1 MIIDTAKVGNN
12 TIAGVFVRPFVAVF
26 RSAVFLILYA
36 YFRVFILACSYIV
49 FKLVQLCRII
59 IRLFSCVLCRRN
71 KCKILWVNLMEFLF
85 CNLYLAFS
93 RLPTPLY
100 CKKEMALSFRH
111 YLFLFF
117 WKQSSR
123 NLFVICNFA
132 IQTKITICRK

>member
-26 RSAVFLILYA
+26 QSAVFLILYA

-71 KCKILWVNLMEFLF
+71 KCKILWVNLMEFYFVIFTLHF
-85 CNLYLAFS
+85 QGYPHPFIVKKKLRYHSGIIYSCFS
-93 RLPTPLY
+93 GNRVAVTCL
-100 CKKEMALSFRH
+100 
-111 YLFLFF
+111 
-117 WKQSSR
+117 
-123 NLFVICNFA
+123 LFVTL
-132 IQTKITICRK
+132 QYKQK